1 MRGTG
6 TAHDD
11 GAGRLPGASLPFE
24 PGDGIT
30 PVVTAEHGIPAILED
45 SLGRVI
51 LKVALPA
58 VASNLLVTLF
68 AGFDTFW
75 VGRTI
80 GPAGLA
86 AVTTSLFWIW
96 LVVSVAEMVSIGLT
110 AVASRRHGERRKDA
124 AAVAVGQAIALAVVL
139 GVLVTVVGLLS
150 LDLVF
155 ASMKTPP
162 EVTALGKRYLGTWLL
177 GAPFIFIYFAAD
189 AGFRASG
196 DTRTP
201 LAVLA
206 TLTAISLV
214 LDPLLIRGTGP
225 FPEMG
230 IAGAA
235 AAGVGTRGVAA
246 IVLLSLL
253 ARRGMIR
260 RGSPIPEVLGTI
272 CRIGLPTALT
282 GVLFSA
288 IYVAL
293 ARVAGAF
300 GTPALAALG
309 LGHRI
314 ESWLY
319 MVGVGFGAGAAAIVG
334 QNLGAGQPDRAARAG
349 WLTASYACVPGVLFA
364 LLAFAIPE
372 RLAGI
377 FTGDATVVDEAAR
390 YLRIGALSALVLCA
404 EVVLEGALGGAGY
417 TVAPMLTSTSLTLL
431 RVPLALWLTPRFGI
445 EALWWIINVTA
456 AGRAVGMMAIWGSGR
471 WRGRS
476 V

>member
-1 MRGTG
+1 M
-6 TAHDD
+6 
-11 GAGRLPGASLPFE
+11 E

-30 PVVTAEHGIPAILED
+30 PVVTSEHAIPAILHD
-45 SLGRVI
+45 SLGKVI
-51 LKVALPA
+51 LTVALPA
-58 VASNLLVTLF
+58 VASNLLITLF
-68 AGFDTFW
+68 AGFDTYW

-110 AVASRRHGERRKDA
+110 AVAARRHGERRRDA
-124 AAVAVGQAIALAVVL
+124 ASVAVGQAIALAITL
-139 GVLVTVVGLLS
+139 GVVVATAGLLS
-150 LDLVF
+150 LDLIF
-155 ASMKTPP
+155 EAMNTPP

-177 GAPFIFIYFAAD
+177 GAPFIFTYFAAD

-201 LAVLA
+201 LLVLS
-206 TLTAISLV
+206 TMTAISLV

-225 FPEMG
+225 FPELG

-246 IVLLSLL
+246 IVLLVLL
-253 ARRGMIR
+253 ARRNMVR
-260 RGSPIPEVLGTI
+260 RRAPDLAVLGTI

-293 ARVAGAF
+293 ARVAGAY

-319 MVGVGFGAGAAAIVG
+319 MVGVGFAAATAAIVG
-334 QNLGAGQPDRAARAG
+334 QNLGAGRVDRAARAG
-349 WLTASYACVPGVLFA
+349 WLATGFCTALGAVVFVVLVAAPEWFA
-364 LLAFAIPE
+364 S
-372 RLAGI
+372 R
-377 FTGDATVVDEAAR
+377 FTSDPDTIREAAS
-390 YLRIGALSALVLCA
+390 YLRIAAIAQVGVCA
-404 EVVLEGALGGAGY
+404 EVVLEGALGGAGH
-417 TVAPMLTSTSLTLL
+417 TLPPMLASTTLTLA
-431 RVPLALWLTPRFGI
+431 RVPLAIWAAARWGSTGIWWVIALTAVGR
-445 EALWWIINVTA
+445 ALAMVVLWW
-456 AGRAVGMMAIWGSGR
+456 SGG
-471 WRGRS
+471 WRRRS